1 MLNAILPIF
10 LLILIGFGLKRYSS
24 LDQSFWDGCEK
35 ITYYLLFPCL
45 LLTKT
50 ATADLSQIDPIPL
63 AYTVFTAFLAINL
76 VTFALKPAL
85 SIPNKRFSSL
95 HQGAIRFNTYIGL
108 ALVSSLLGEN
118 GLVIAVVV
126 ATLLIP
132 AINITV
138 ILVLQIFSDSPEQ
151 NTNRLA
157 PIPIAKNIFSNP
169 LILGCLLGITINL
182 INLHLPYTLL
192 ETLTILG
199 NTSLPL
205 GLLCV
210 GAALT
215 FKELKGSIMPL
226 GVSTLLKLAIYP
238 IIAYSCA
245 TYFGLDKL
253 STQVITLFCAL
264 PTANASYIM
273 AKKLGGDA
281 ALMARIITIQT
292 LLSLITL
299 LLVTRML
306 GISA

>member
-10 LLILIGFGLKRYSS
+10 LLILIGFALKKYSS
-24 LDQSFWDGCEK
+24 LDQPFWDGCEK

-50 ATADLSQIDPIPL
+50 ATADLSQIDPVPL
-63 AYTVFTAFLAINL
+63 AYTVFSAFIVINL
-76 VTFALKPAL
+76 ITFALKPTL
-85 SIPNKRFSSL
+85 SIENSRFSSL

-108 ALVSSLLGEN
+108 ALVGNLLGEN

-132 AINITV
+132 IINVTV
-138 ILVLQIFSDSPEQ
+138 IFVLQIFNTPPEQ
-151 NTNRLA
+151 NSNRLA
-157 PIPIAKNIFSNP
+157 PFPIAKNILSNP

-182 INLHLPYTLL
+182 LNLPLPYTLL

-199 NTSLPL
+199 KTSLPL

-215 FKELKGSIMPL
+215 FKELKGSITAL
-226 GVSTLLKLAIYP
+226 SVSTTLKLAIYP
-238 IIAYSCA
+238 IIAYGCA
-245 TYFGLDKL
+245 TYFGLDNL
-253 STQVITLFCAL
+253 SKQVVTLFCAL
-264 PTANASYIM
+264 PTATASYIM

-281 ALMARIITIQT
+281 ILMARIITIQT
-292 LLSLITL
+292 VLSLISL
-299 LLVTRML
+299 LFIIKLL
-306 GISA
+306 NI